1 VSSKTMKMEDLSPV
15 KKKISFE
22 IPWEEVKSELDSV
35 YREVGKQA
43 KIKGFRQGKI
53 PRQVLESH
61 FKEHAFTETANNL
74 INKYYW
80 QALEENKI
88 VALTRPEISQ
98 DGLKENAVFSFSA
111 SFETEPVF
119 DPQGYMGMNL
129 EKEKIIVTQED
140 MAKKIDEIR
149 QMFATMEELKDERQV
164 KKGDFAVIDFAGS
177 FEGEMPPE
185 LKADNYFLEIGSGR
199 FVPGF
204 EDQIVGMNK
213 DQKKTIQVTFPE
225 NYQEKKYAGK
235 NVLFDVTLKSI
246 KEKKLPELDENFVK
260 NFDKYNTIE
269 EMQDDLKKSLE
280 EEAVRTAESNLQR
293 AVTEKLLA
301 INEFEAPSSLVE
313 RQIYYMMAD
322 MSRRMTSAGMDEK
335 SAADLCLSM
344 HDQFK
349 EEAAKEVR
357 AFLIF
362 KKIAEKE
369 SLVADIGQA
378 EEHLRALAAKYG
390 KDYELIRKAYENEE
404 RMENLKLDLTQKK
417 VFDFI
422 VQNANIKEVE
432 RVGLTGAEV
441 KK

>member
-1 VSSKTMKMEDLSPV
+1 MSPMTMKMEELSPV

-22 IPWEEVKSELDSV
+22 ISWEEVKSELDAV

-53 PRQVLESH
+53 PRPVLESR
-61 FKEHAFTETANNL
+61 FKQHALNETANNL

-80 QALEENKI
+80 QTLEDNKI
-88 VALTRPEISQ
+88 VALTRPEIAQ
-98 DGLKENAVFSFSA
+98 DELQENAVFSFSA

-119 DPQGYMGMNL
+119 DPQGYAKMDL
-129 EKEKIIVTQED
+129 EKEKIVVTQKD
-140 MAKKIDEIR
+140 LDKRTDEIR
-149 QMFATMEELKDERQV
+149 QMFAVMEDVKEERPAQ
-164 KKGDFAVIDFAGS
+164 KGDFVVIDFTGML
-177 FEGEMPPE
+177 EGEAPPE

-204 EDQIVGMNK
+204 EDQLVGMNK
-213 DQKKTIQVTFPE
+213 DQLKTIKVVFPE
-225 NYQEKKYAGK
+225 DYQEKKYAGK
-235 NVLFDVTLKSI
+235 EVSFDATVKSI
-246 KEKKLPELDENFVK
+246 KEKKLPALDESFVK
-260 NFDKYNTIE
+260 NFDRYNTLE
-269 EMQDDLKKSLE
+269 EMFDDLRKSLE
-280 EEAVRTAESNLQR
+280 EEAVRTADGNLHK
-293 AVTEKLLA
+293 AITETLLN
-301 INEFEAPSSLVE
+301 INEFEAPASLVE
-313 RQIYYMMAD
+313 RQIFYMMAD

-335 SAADLCLSM
+335 SAAELCLSM
-344 HDQFK
+344 RDQFK

-357 AFLIF
+357 SFLLF

-369 SLVADIGQA
+369 SLVVDAA
-378 EEHLRALAAKYG
+378 LVEEHIRQLAVRHG
-390 KDYELIRKAYENEE
+390 KDYELIRKAYENED

-432 RVGLTGAEV
+432 IQGLAAAEV